1 MTRTVPL
8 VIAFLAGITM
18 IIQFFIPHQISVDFL
33 AWVNRWALIILGFAV
48 LIGLISLIKINWS
61 KVMRKSSN
69 WGFSIVTLVG
79 IFVTLILGFGWG
91 KEEGSPVQFEY
102 NYVMM
107 PMQATMFSLLAFYIV
122 SASFRTFRARTPEAT
137 LLLAGAIVVMFGM
150 VPIGKYIWGDIPGF
164 AQWILDVPNM
174 ASKRGIMIGV
184 ALGSISM
191 SLKIILGIERNWLGG
206 SD

>member
-18 IIQFFIPHQISVDFL
+18 IIQFFIPHQFSVDFL
-33 AWVNRWALIILGFAV
+33 AWMNRWALIILGFAV
-48 LIGLISLIKINWS
+48 LIGLISLIKINWA
-61 KVMRKSSN
+61 KVMKRSKN
-69 WGFSIVTLVG
+69 WGYSIVTLVA
-79 IFVTLILGFGWG
+79 IFTTLIIGFGWG
-91 KEEGSPVQFEY
+91 KDEGSPFQFEY

-137 LLLAGAIVVMFGM
+137 LLLAGAIVVMLGM
-150 VPIGKYIWGDIPGF
+150 VPIGKYIWGEIPGF
-164 AQWILDVPNM
+164 AQWILDIPNM

>member
-18 IIQFFIPHQISVDFL
+18 IIQFFIPHQFSVDFL
-33 AWVNRWALIILGFAV
+33 AWMNRWALIILGFAV

-61 KVMRKSSN
+61 KVMRRSSN

-79 IFVTLILGFGWG
+79 IFVTLFIGFGWG
-91 KEEGSPVQFEY
+91 KEEGSPIQFEY

-122 SASFRTFRARTPEAT
+122 SASFRTFRALTPEAT
-137 LLLAGAIVVMFGM
+137 LLLAGAIIVMLGM

-206 SD
+206 AD